1 MFLAIEKH
9 KEENIALIDDDKNRV
24 TYKDICDFC
33 HIYNKIVKKRS
44 LVFLLCKN
52 TVGAVINYL
61 SCL

>member
-33 HIYNKIVKKRS
+33 HIYNKIVKKGKICQ
-44 LVFLLCKN
+44 FYN
-52 TVGAVINYL
+52 I
-61 SCL
+61 